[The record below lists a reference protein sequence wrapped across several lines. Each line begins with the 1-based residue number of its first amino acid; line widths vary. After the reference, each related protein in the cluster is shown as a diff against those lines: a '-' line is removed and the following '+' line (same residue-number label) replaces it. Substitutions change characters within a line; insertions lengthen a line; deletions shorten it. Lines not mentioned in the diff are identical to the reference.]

1 MSNMAE
7 AQNVEAKVALEV
19 QKLKQSLEKEMSW
32 RVLDD
37 NILGHEAV
45 KMHMMVVLNYNV
57 KEHEPMLLL
66 RMCRTICCKYM
77 RSLSRT
83 YPFMC
88 AEEKLMLSRCFVLR
102 GFYMF

>member
-1 MSNMAE
+1 MAE

-83 YPFMC
+83 YPRMC
-88 AEEKLMLSRCFVLR
+88 AEEKLMLSRCFVLL
-102 GFYMF
+102 GFCMF

>member
-7 AQNVEAKVALEV
+7 AQNVEAMVALEV

-83 YPFMC
+83 YPLMC
-88 AEEKLMLSRCFVLR
+88 AEEKLMLSRCFVLL
-102 GFYMF
+102 GFCMF